1 MSKSNLITIQCH
13 CNTKE
18 KISLLN
24 KNINLLKKENFKI
37 LVVSHVPVN
46 EKIQDKVDYFI
57 YDKSNPILHWPDR
70 GMIHWMKIKFDKPY
84 KAINILFD
92 FGWTTI
98 NQILLAGNL
107 GLSLNFDY
115 YTFINYDIKL
125 TKNIINKLKNPVP
138 LLSSKVIDERVD
150 EKFRFPSFIF
160 NMFSR
165 KNLKRTLPLFSKEK
179 YVKGY
184 YNNEGKTIL
193 YRDAEHYFGDVI
205 KNFHYE
211 IFEDKVDELITL
223 KEPDMLN
230 YSKHEEFKILL
241 QNDNT
246 HPTVHPSPHSAKA
259 LIYNNKSKGF
269 DFIVNN
275 TKVKITDKKKLI
287 ILPKI
292 QKIGYMYNGNYID
305 LMEDYNNS
313 NYVNINYEE
322 LW

>member
-1 MSKSNLITIQCH
+1 MNKNNLITIQCH
-13 CNTKE
+13 CDTKE

-24 KNINLLKKENFKI
+24 KNIKILKKEKFKI
-37 LVVSHVPVN
+37 LVVSHIPVN
-46 EKIQDKVDYFI
+46 QKIQDAVDYFI

-70 GMIHWMKIKFDKPY
+70 GMIHWMKIDFDKPY

-125 TKNIINKLKNPVP
+125 TDNIINRMKNP
-138 LLSSKVIDERVD
+138 LSLMSSKVIDNRVED
-150 EKFRFPSFIF
+150 KFRFPSFIF
-160 NMFSR
+160 NIFSK
-165 KNLKRTLPLFSKEK
+165 KNLKRILPLFSKEK
-179 YVKGY
+179 YINGY
-184 YNNEGKTIL
+184 YNEKRKIIL
-193 YRDAEHYFGDVI
+193 YRDAEQYFGDVI
-205 KNFHYE
+205 KNFHYK
-211 IFEDKVDELITL
+211 IFKDKVDELITL
-223 KEPDMLN
+223 DEPDMLN
-230 YSKHEEFKILL
+230 YSQHKEFKILL

-259 LIYNNKSKGF
+259 LIYNNTSNGF
-269 DFIVNN
+269 DFIVND
-275 TKVKITDKKKLI
+275 TILKITDEKKLI

-292 QKIGYMYNGNYID
+292 KKIGYMYNSNYVD
-305 LMEDYNNS
+305 LINDYKKS
-313 NYVNINYEE
+313 DYVNINYEE